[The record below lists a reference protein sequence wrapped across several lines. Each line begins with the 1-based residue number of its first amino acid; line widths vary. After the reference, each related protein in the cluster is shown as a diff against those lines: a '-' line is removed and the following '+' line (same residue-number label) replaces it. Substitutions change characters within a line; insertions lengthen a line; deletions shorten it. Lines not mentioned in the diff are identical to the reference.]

1 MSSKDE
7 GISTAPSSEGSGP
20 DTWVVRNTFLELSER
35 EVGDASHRAASDPGL
50 RRSKQEPEAKVEE
63 QDPAPDWSQVAL
75 LEAERRELAEELA
88 KVHVPEEFNLNRL
101 EEELADLRDRE
112 DAANTSL
119 CAAQQGLQRMQQVA
133 GARQAQLSEEY
144 AAKMEENQ

>member
-88 KVHVPEEFNLNRL
+88 KVHVHHGRCTGAAPFRRL
-101 EEELADLRDRE
+101 PFFGVGMGDQEGRG
-112 DAANTSL
+112 T
-119 CAAQQGLQRMQQVA
+119 
-133 GARQAQLSEEY
+133 
-144 AAKMEENQ
+144 